1 MGLFLESL
9 PPTVAYDGNGPLDL
23 GQWQRRPFPFLI
35 FEQDALK
42 KWFSYRIV
50 CKSRRNVGFDKRQHE
65 IFHNSLVDSFEL
77 LLINDA
83 QNKSTWGNSITSSIL
98 GYFFLLKCLAR

>member
-50 CKSRRNVGFDKRQHE
+50 YARADAMLG
-65 IFHNSLVDSFEL
+65 
-77 LLINDA
+77 LIKDNMKYLTIA
-83 QNKSTWGNSITSSIL
+83 YLFNSI
-98 GYFFLLKCLAR
+98 GLL

>member
-83 QNKSTWGNSITSSIL
+83 QNKSKWGNSIIHL
-98 GYFFLLKCLAR
+98 QF

>member
-65 IFHNSLVDSFEL
+65 IFHNRLVNSIEFIQIN
-77 LLINDA
+77 INDA
-83 QNKSTWGNSITSSIL
+83 QNKGTYKGQS
-98 GYFFLLKCLAR
+98 Y

>member
-50 CKSRRNVGFDKRQHE
+50 CKSRRNVGFDNMKYVFTE
-65 IFHNSLVDSFEL
+65 EKYDDIFITCVANIPHHM
-77 LLINDA
+77 INE
-83 QNKSTWGNSITSSIL
+83 
-98 GYFFLLKCLAR
+98 

>member
-65 IFHNSLVDSFEL
+65 IVHNSL
-77 LLINDA
+77 
-83 QNKSTWGNSITSSIL
+83 
-98 GYFFLLKCLAR
+98 FLNLNLKIVLSYYQWCSK

>member
-65 IFHNSLVDSFEL
+65 IFHNSLFKFNSIEL
-77 LLINDA
+77 LSMMLNIRFTEHN
-83 QNKSTWGNSITSSIL
+83 QSLVN
-98 GYFFLLKCLAR
+98 